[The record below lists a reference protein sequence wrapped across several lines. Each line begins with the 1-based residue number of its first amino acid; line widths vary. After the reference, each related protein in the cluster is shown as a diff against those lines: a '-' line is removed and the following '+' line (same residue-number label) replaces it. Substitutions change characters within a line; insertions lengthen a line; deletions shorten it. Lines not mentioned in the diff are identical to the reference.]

1 MKVSYKPED
10 SADGDPREW
19 SFNPARVRSAVCIVI
34 EKQWGKGDYDDW
46 RDAVLKG
53 DTAARRVLLW
63 HLLKQDNPALR
74 FGDTPDF
81 FYDELLVEAD
91 VVELRA
97 LRAQVET
104 TVLTTGRTEADREAV
119 LAEIDAEIAQK
130 TAETGEDADPKATSN
145 ESS

>member
-1 MKVSYKPED
+1 MKVNYKPED
-10 SADGDPREW
+10 PADGDPREW

-63 HLLKQDNPALR
+63 HLLKQENATLR
-74 FGDTPDF
+74 FDDTPDF
-81 FYDELLVEAD
+81 YYDELVVEAD

-97 LRAQVET
+97 LREQVAS
-104 TVLTTGRTEADREAV
+104 TVLTPGRTEADRDEV
-119 LAEIDAEIAQK
+119 LRMIDAELAEK
-130 TAETGEDADPKATSN
+130 TEDADPKATSN

>member
-1 MKVSYKPED
+1 MKVNYKPED

-63 HLLKQDNPALR
+63 HLLKQENPTLR
-74 FGDTPDF
+74 FDDTPDF
-81 FYDELLVEAD
+81 YYDELVVEAD

-97 LRAQVET
+97 LRAQVAS
-104 TVLTTGRTEADREAV
+104 TVLSPGRTEADRDEV
-119 LAEIDAEIAQK
+119 LRMIDAEL
-130 TAETGEDADPKATSN
+130 AEKGESDDPKATSN